1 MANPAPSAPRTIGV
15 IVNPVAGM
23 GGKVGLKGTDGAE
36 ALARARALGAVPG
49 SSDRA
54 ARALAKLAPVAGRVR
69 LVTCRGGMG
78 ADACAQARLDAEIL
92 PIPVREETSGAD
104 SLAAA
109 VAMAARGV
117 DLVLFAGGDGTARAV
132 VDGLGETV
140 AMLGVPTGVKM
151 HSAVFATS
159 PEAAGNLARLLVED
173 DPRVRFAEGEVMDLD
188 EAALRDGRLSAHLHA
203 VARVPFERSLMQAGK
218 ASAKASDAQ
227 ALDAWARAFVAA
239 MEPGRLYVLG
249 CGTTMRRIK
258 RAIGFEGTLLG
269 VDVAIDRRPLALD
282 VSEERL
288 LRLVAGARAT
298 IVVSVTG
305 GQGFVFGRGNQ
316 QISAA
321 VIRAVGR
328 ENIVVATGAAKLI
341 ALDPPCL
348 RVDTGDAALD
358 RELAGFLPVQTAPGQ
373 SVMMRVAA

>member
-1 MANPAPSAPRTIGV
+1 MVPSAPRSIGV
-15 IVNPVAGM
+15 VVNPVAGM
-23 GGKVGLKGTDGAE
+23 GGKVGLKGTDGAD

-54 ARALAKLAPVAGRVR
+54 ARALAKLAPVADRVR
-69 LVTCRGGMG
+69 IVTCRGEMG
-78 ADACAQARLDAEIL
+78 EAACARAGLAAEVL
-92 PIPVREETSGAD
+92 PIPVREETNGAD

-117 DLVLFAGGDGTARAV
+117 DLVLFAGGDGTARAI
-132 VDGLGETV
+132 VDGLGEAV

-159 PEAAGNLARLLVED
+159 PEAAGNLARLLVEN
-173 DPRVRFAEGEVMDLD
+173 DPRVRFAEAEVMDLD

-227 ALDAWARAFVAA
+227 ALDAWARGFVAG

-249 CGTTMRRIK
+249 CGTTMRRVK
-258 RAIGFEGTLLG
+258 RAIGFDGTLLG

-282 VSEERL
+282 VTEERL
-288 LRLVAGARAT
+288 LRLVDGARAT

-328 ENIVVATGAAKLI
+328 GNIVIATGAAKLI
-341 ALDPPCL
+341 ALDPPWL

-358 RELAGFLPVQTAPGQ
+358 GELAGFLPVQTAPGQ